1 MKKLSKE
8 HLKHSNDCEIEDVEG
23 CLYII
28 ATPIGNLSDISL
40 RAIQLF
46 NFVDILL
53 CEDTRKTKKLLS
65 YLNLNHKNMISYN
78 DNNAPKKRPY
88 ILKQLLLNKNIGLV
102 SDAGTPLIS
111 DPGYKLVC
119 EVISSGADVHSIPGP
134 SSVISALSLSGLP
147 CDKFYFHGFLS
158 SREKKILEEL
168 ERLRDYSCTAIVF
181 ESSRRLIKTLKYI
194 GRTFGQK
201 HLVSVCREMTKKFEE
216 IRRGTVEELLEEF
229 DSREKVKGEVVLVIG
244 PKTFHKMDSVQIDK
258 YLHYELQTRSVKDTV
273 EILSKTLSLSK
284 RVLYDRALVIKN
296 KLTK

>member
-1 MKKLSKE
+1 METNLKAGLYLLS
-8 HLKHSNDCEIEDVEG
+8 
-23 CLYII
+23 
-28 ATPIGNLSDISL
+28 TPIGNRGDITIRTL
-40 RAIQLF
+40 E
-46 NFVDILL
+46 ILKECDL
-53 CEDTRKTKKLLS
+53 IVSEDTRVARKLLS
-65 YLNLNHKNMISYN
+65 MYQISLDGRNLVSYS
-78 DNNAPKKRPY
+78 DNSKSYARGKIVESIHNSKSVAL
-88 ILKQLLLNKNIGLV
+88 I
-102 SDAGTPLIS
+102 SDAGSPLIS

-168 ERLRDYSCTAIVF
+168 ERLRDFSCTAIVF

-194 GRTFGQK
+194 ERIFGQK

>member
-1 MKKLSKE
+1 METNLKAGLYLLS
-8 HLKHSNDCEIEDVEG
+8 
-23 CLYII
+23 
-28 ATPIGNLSDISL
+28 TPIGNRGDITIRTLEILKECDLILS
-40 RAIQLF
+40 
-46 NFVDILL
+46 
-53 CEDTRKTKKLLS
+53 EDTRVARKLLS
-65 YLNLNHKNMISYN
+65 MYQISLDGRNLVSYS
-78 DNNAPKKRPY
+78 DNSNSYARRKIVESIHNSKSVAL
-88 ILKQLLLNKNIGLV
+88 I
-102 SDAGTPLIS
+102 SDAGSPLIS

-194 GRTFGQK
+194 GRTFGQN

-244 PKTFHKMDSVQIDK
+244 PKTFHKMDGVQIDK

>member
-1 MKKLSKE
+1 METNLKAGLYLLS
-8 HLKHSNDCEIEDVEG
+8 
-23 CLYII
+23 
-28 ATPIGNLSDISL
+28 TPIGNRGDITIRTL
-40 RAIQLF
+40 E
-46 NFVDILL
+46 ILKECDL
-53 CEDTRKTKKLLS
+53 IVSEDTRVARKLLS
-65 YLNLNHKNMISYN
+65 MYQISLDGRNLVSYS
-78 DNNAPKKRPY
+78 DNSNSYARRKIVESIHNSKSVAL
-88 ILKQLLLNKNIGLV
+88 I
-102 SDAGTPLIS
+102 SDAGSPLIS

-194 GRTFGQK
+194 RRIFGQK
-201 HLVSVCREMTKKFEE
+201 HLLSVCREMTKKFEE

>member
-1 MKKLSKE
+1 METNLKAGLYLLS
-8 HLKHSNDCEIEDVEG
+8 
-23 CLYII
+23 
-28 ATPIGNLSDISL
+28 TPIGNRGDITIRTL
-40 RAIQLF
+40 E
-46 NFVDILL
+46 ILKECDL
-53 CEDTRKTKKLLS
+53 IVSEDTRVARKLLS
-65 YLNLNHKNMISYN
+65 MYQISLDGRNLVSYS
-78 DNNAPKKRPY
+78 DNSNSYARRKIVESIHNSKSVAL
-88 ILKQLLLNKNIGLV
+88 I
-102 SDAGTPLIS
+102 SDAGSPLIS

-119 EVISSGADVHSIPGP
+119 EVISSEADVHSIPGP

-244 PKTFHKMDSVQIDK
+244 PKAFHKMDSVQIDK

>member
-1 MKKLSKE
+1 METNLKAGLYLLS
-8 HLKHSNDCEIEDVEG
+8 
-23 CLYII
+23 
-28 ATPIGNLSDISL
+28 TPIGNRGDITVRTL
-40 RAIQLF
+40 E
-46 NFVDILL
+46 ILKECDL
-53 CEDTRKTKKLLS
+53 IVSEDTRVARKLLS
-65 YLNLNHKNMISYN
+65 MYQISLDGRNLVSYS
-78 DNNAPKKRPY
+78 DNSNSYARSKIVESIHNSKSVAL
-88 ILKQLLLNKNIGLV
+88 I
-102 SDAGTPLIS
+102 SDAGSPLIS

>member
-1 MKKLSKE
+1 METNLKAGLYLLS
-8 HLKHSNDCEIEDVEG
+8 
-23 CLYII
+23 
-28 ATPIGNLSDISL
+28 TPIGNRGDITIRTL
-40 RAIQLF
+40 E
-46 NFVDILL
+46 ILKECDL
-53 CEDTRKTKKLLS
+53 IVSEDTRVARKLLS
-65 YLNLNHKNMISYN
+65 MYQISLDGRNLVSYS
-78 DNNAPKKRPY
+78 DNSNSYARRKIVESIQNSKSVA
-88 ILKQLLLNKNIGLV
+88 LM
-102 SDAGTPLIS
+102 SDAGSPLIS

-244 PKTFHKMDSVQIDK
+244 AKTFHKMDSVQIDK

>member
-1 MKKLSKE
+1 METNLKAGLYLLS
-8 HLKHSNDCEIEDVEG
+8 
-23 CLYII
+23 
-28 ATPIGNLSDISL
+28 TPIGNRGDITIRTL
-40 RAIQLF
+40 E
-46 NFVDILL
+46 ILKECDL
-53 CEDTRKTKKLLS
+53 IVSEDTRVARKLLS
-65 YLNLNHKNMISYN
+65 MYQISLDGRNLVSYS
-78 DNNAPKKRPY
+78 DNSNSYARRKIVESIHNSKSVAL
-88 ILKQLLLNKNIGLV
+88 I
-102 SDAGTPLIS
+102 SDAGSPLIS

-244 PKTFHKMDSVQIDK
+244 AKTFHKMDSVQIDK

>member
-1 MKKLSKE
+1 METNLKAGLYLLS
-8 HLKHSNDCEIEDVEG
+8 
-23 CLYII
+23 
-28 ATPIGNLSDISL
+28 TPIGNRGDITIRTL
-40 RAIQLF
+40 E
-46 NFVDILL
+46 ILKECDL
-53 CEDTRKTKKLLS
+53 IVSEDTRVARKLLS
-65 YLNLNHKNMISYN
+65 MYQISLDGRNLVSYS
-78 DNNAPKKRPY
+78 DNSNSYARRKIVESIHNSKSVAL
-88 ILKQLLLNKNIGLV
+88 I
-102 SDAGTPLIS
+102 SDAGSPLIS

-194 GRTFGQK
+194 GRTFGEK

-244 PKTFHKMDSVQIDK
+244 PKTFHKMDGVQIDK

-284 RVLYDRALVIKN
+284 RVLYDRALVIRN

>member
-1 MKKLSKE
+1 METNLKAGLYLLS
-8 HLKHSNDCEIEDVEG
+8 
-23 CLYII
+23 
-28 ATPIGNLSDISL
+28 TPIGNRGDITIRTL
-40 RAIQLF
+40 E
-46 NFVDILL
+46 ILKECDL
-53 CEDTRKTKKLLS
+53 IVSEDTRVARKLLS
-65 YLNLNHKNMISYN
+65 MYQISLDGRNLVSYS
-78 DNNAPKKRPY
+78 DNSNSYARRKIVESIHNSKSVAL
-88 ILKQLLLNKNIGLV
+88 I
-102 SDAGTPLIS
+102 SDAGSPLIS

-216 IRRGTVEELLEEF
+216 IRRGTVVELLEEF

>member
-1 MKKLSKE
+1 METNLKAGLYLLS
-8 HLKHSNDCEIEDVEG
+8 
-23 CLYII
+23 
-28 ATPIGNLSDISL
+28 TPIGNRGDITIRTL
-40 RAIQLF
+40 E
-46 NFVDILL
+46 ILKECDL
-53 CEDTRKTKKLLS
+53 IVSEDTRVARKLLS
-65 YLNLNHKNMISYN
+65 MYQISLDGRNLVSYS
-78 DNNAPKKRPY
+78 DNSNSYARSKIVESIHNSKSVAL
-88 ILKQLLLNKNIGLV
+88 I
-102 SDAGTPLIS
+102 SDAGSPLIS

>member
-1 MKKLSKE
+1 METNLKAGLYLLS
-8 HLKHSNDCEIEDVEG
+8 
-23 CLYII
+23 
-28 ATPIGNLSDISL
+28 TPIGNRGDITIRTL
-40 RAIQLF
+40 E
-46 NFVDILL
+46 ILKECDL
-53 CEDTRKTKKLLS
+53 IVSEDTRVARKLLS
-65 YLNLNHKNMISYN
+65 MYQISLDGRNLVSYS
-78 DNNAPKKRPY
+78 DNSNSYARRKIVESIHNSKSVAL
-88 ILKQLLLNKNIGLV
+88 I
-102 SDAGTPLIS
+102 SDAGSPLIS

-158 SREKKILEEL
+158 SKEKKIIGEL

-244 PKTFHKMDSVQIDK
+244 AKTFHKMDSVQIDK

>member
-1 MKKLSKE
+1 METNLKAGLYLLS
-8 HLKHSNDCEIEDVEG
+8 
-23 CLYII
+23 
-28 ATPIGNLSDISL
+28 TPIGNRGDITIRTL
-40 RAIQLF
+40 E
-46 NFVDILL
+46 ILKECDL
-53 CEDTRKTKKLLS
+53 IVSEDTRVARKLLS
-65 YLNLNHKNMISYN
+65 MYQISLDGRNLVSYS
-78 DNNAPKKRPY
+78 DNSNSYARSKIVESIHNSKSVAL
-88 ILKQLLLNKNIGLV
+88 I
-102 SDAGTPLIS
+102 SDAGSPLIS

-244 PKTFHKMDSVQIDK
+244 AKTFHKMDSVQIDK

-284 RVLYDRALVIKN
+284 RVLYDRALVIRN

>member
-1 MKKLSKE
+1 METNLKAGLYLLS
-8 HLKHSNDCEIEDVEG
+8 
-23 CLYII
+23 
-28 ATPIGNLSDISL
+28 TPIGNRGDITIRTL
-40 RAIQLF
+40 E
-46 NFVDILL
+46 ILKECDL
-53 CEDTRKTKKLLS
+53 IVSEDTRVTRKLLS
-65 YLNLNHKNMISYN
+65 MYQISLDGRNLVSYS
-78 DNNAPKKRPY
+78 DNSNSYARRKIVESIHNSKSVAL
-88 ILKQLLLNKNIGLV
+88 I
-102 SDAGTPLIS
+102 SDAGSPLIS

>member
-1 MKKLSKE
+1 METNLKAGLYLLS
-8 HLKHSNDCEIEDVEG
+8 
-23 CLYII
+23 
-28 ATPIGNLSDISL
+28 TPIGNKGDITIRTL
-40 RAIQLF
+40 E
-46 NFVDILL
+46 ILKECDL
-53 CEDTRKTKKLLS
+53 IVSEDTRVARKLLS
-65 YLNLNHKNMISYN
+65 MYQISLNGRNLVSYS
-78 DNNAPKKRPY
+78 DNSNSYARRKIVESIHNSKSVAL
-88 ILKQLLLNKNIGLV
+88 I
-102 SDAGTPLIS
+102 SDAGSPLIS

-201 HLVSVCREMTKKFEE
+201 HLVSACREMTKKFEE

-229 DSREKVKGEVVLVIG
+229 DSRETVKGEVVLVIG
-244 PKTFHKMDSVQIDK
+244 AKTFHKMDSVQIDK

>member
-1 MKKLSKE
+1 METNLKAGLYLLS
-8 HLKHSNDCEIEDVEG
+8 
-23 CLYII
+23 
-28 ATPIGNLSDISL
+28 TPIGNRGDITIRTL
-40 RAIQLF
+40 E
-46 NFVDILL
+46 ILKECDL
-53 CEDTRKTKKLLS
+53 IVSEDTRVARKLLS
-65 YLNLNHKNMISYN
+65 MYQISLDGRNLVSYS
-78 DNNAPKKRPY
+78 DNSNSYARRKIVESIHNSKSVAL
-88 ILKQLLLNKNIGLV
+88 I
-102 SDAGTPLIS
+102 SDAGSPLIS

>member
-1 MKKLSKE
+1 METNLKAGLYLLS
-8 HLKHSNDCEIEDVEG
+8 
-23 CLYII
+23 
-28 ATPIGNLSDISL
+28 TPIGNRGDITIRTL
-40 RAIQLF
+40 E
-46 NFVDILL
+46 ILKECDL
-53 CEDTRKTKKLLS
+53 IVSEDTRVARKLLS
-65 YLNLNHKNMISYN
+65 MYQISLDGRNLVSYS
-78 DNNAPKKRPY
+78 DNSNSYARRKIVESIHNSKSV
-88 ILKQLLLNKNIGLV
+88 GLI
-102 SDAGTPLIS
+102 SDAGSPLIS
-111 DPGYKLVC
+111 APGYKLVSD
-119 EVISSGADVHSIPGP
+119 VISSGAEVHSIPGP

-244 PKTFHKMDSVQIDK
+244 AKTFHKMDSVQIDK

>member
-1 MKKLSKE
+1 METNLKAGLYLLS
-8 HLKHSNDCEIEDVEG
+8 
-23 CLYII
+23 
-28 ATPIGNLSDISL
+28 TPIGNRGDITIRTL
-40 RAIQLF
+40 E
-46 NFVDILL
+46 ILKECDL
-53 CEDTRKTKKLLS
+53 IVSEDTRVARKLLS
-65 YLNLNHKNMISYN
+65 MYQISLDGRNLVSYS
-78 DNNAPKKRPY
+78 DNSNSYARRKIVESIHNSKSVAL
-88 ILKQLLLNKNIGLV
+88 I
-102 SDAGTPLIS
+102 SDAGSPLIS

-158 SREKKILEEL
+158 SKEKKIIGEL

>member
-1 MKKLSKE
+1 METNLKAGLYLLS
-8 HLKHSNDCEIEDVEG
+8 
-23 CLYII
+23 
-28 ATPIGNLSDISL
+28 TPIGNRGDITIRTL
-40 RAIQLF
+40 E
-46 NFVDILL
+46 ILKECDL
-53 CEDTRKTKKLLS
+53 IVSEDTRVARKLLS
-65 YLNLNHKNMISYN
+65 MYQISLDGRNLVSYS
-78 DNNAPKKRPY
+78 DNSNSYARRKIVESIHNSKSVAL
-88 ILKQLLLNKNIGLV
+88 I
-102 SDAGTPLIS
+102 SDAGSPLIS

-216 IRRGTVEELLEEF
+216 IRRGTVVELLEEF

-244 PKTFHKMDSVQIDK
+244 AKTFHKMDSVQIDK
-258 YLHYELQTRSVKDTV
+258 YLHYELKTRSVKDTV

-296 KLTK
+296 KLKK

>member
-1 MKKLSKE
+1 METNLKAGLYLLS
-8 HLKHSNDCEIEDVEG
+8 
-23 CLYII
+23 
-28 ATPIGNLSDISL
+28 TPIGNRGDITIRTL
-40 RAIQLF
+40 E
-46 NFVDILL
+46 ILKECDL
-53 CEDTRKTKKLLS
+53 IVSEDTRVARKLLS
-65 YLNLNHKNMISYN
+65 MYQISLNGRNLVSYS
-78 DNNAPKKRPY
+78 DNSNSYARRKIVESIHNSKSVAL
-88 ILKQLLLNKNIGLV
+88 I
-102 SDAGTPLIS
+102 SDAGSPLIS

-119 EVISSGADVHSIPGP
+119 QVISSGADVHSIPGP

-229 DSREKVKGEVVLVIG
+229 DSRETVKGEVVLVIG
-244 PKTFHKMDSVQIDK
+244 AKTFHKMDSVQIDK

>member
-1 MKKLSKE
+1 M
-8 HLKHSNDCEIEDVEG
+8 
-23 CLYII
+23 
-28 ATPIGNLSDISL
+28 
-40 RAIQLF
+40 
-46 NFVDILL
+46 
-53 CEDTRKTKKLLS
+53 
-65 YLNLNHKNMISYN
+65 
-78 DNNAPKKRPY
+78 
-88 ILKQLLLNKNIGLV
+88 
-102 SDAGTPLIS
+102 
-111 DPGYKLVC
+111 
-119 EVISSGADVHSIPGP
+119 HSIPGP

-194 GRTFGQK
+194 GRIFGQK

-229 DSREKVKGEVVLVIG
+229 ESREKVKGEVVLVIG
-244 PKTFHKMDSVQIDK
+244 AKTFHKMDSVQIDK

-284 RVLYDRALVIKN
+284 RVLYDLSLIHI
-296 KLTK
+296 

>member
-1 MKKLSKE
+1 METNLKAGLYLLS
-8 HLKHSNDCEIEDVEG
+8 
-23 CLYII
+23 
-28 ATPIGNLSDISL
+28 TPIGNRGDITIRTL
-40 RAIQLF
+40 E
-46 NFVDILL
+46 ILKECDL
-53 CEDTRKTKKLLS
+53 IVSEDTRVARKLLS
-65 YLNLNHKNMISYN
+65 MYQISLDGRNLVSYS
-78 DNNAPKKRPY
+78 DNSNSYARSKIVESIHNSKSVAL
-88 ILKQLLLNKNIGLV
+88 I
-102 SDAGTPLIS
+102 SDAGSPLIS

-194 GRTFGQK
+194 GRTFGQN

>member
-1 MKKLSKE
+1 METNLKAGLYLLS
-8 HLKHSNDCEIEDVEG
+8 
-23 CLYII
+23 
-28 ATPIGNLSDISL
+28 TPIGNRGDITIRTL
-40 RAIQLF
+40 E
-46 NFVDILL
+46 ILKECDL
-53 CEDTRKTKKLLS
+53 IVSEDTRVARKLLS
-65 YLNLNHKNMISYN
+65 MYQISLDGRNLVSYS
-78 DNNAPKKRPY
+78 DNSNSYARRKIVESIHNSKSVAL
-88 ILKQLLLNKNIGLV
+88 I
-102 SDAGTPLIS
+102 SDAGSPLIS

-194 GRTFGQK
+194 GRTFGQN

-244 PKTFHKMDSVQIDK
+244 PKTFHKMDGVQIDK

>member
-1 MKKLSKE
+1 METNLKAGLYLLS
-8 HLKHSNDCEIEDVEG
+8 
-23 CLYII
+23 
-28 ATPIGNLSDISL
+28 TPIGNRGDITIRTL
-40 RAIQLF
+40 E
-46 NFVDILL
+46 ILKECDL
-53 CEDTRKTKKLLS
+53 IVSEDTRVARKLLS
-65 YLNLNHKNMISYN
+65 MYQISLDGRNLVSYS
-78 DNNAPKKRPY
+78 DNSNSYARRKIVESIHNSKSVAL
-88 ILKQLLLNKNIGLV
+88 I
-102 SDAGTPLIS
+102 SDAGSPLIS

-158 SREKKILEEL
+158 SREKRILEEL

-258 YLHYELQTRSVKDTV
+258 YLYYELQTRSVKDTV

>member
-1 MKKLSKE
+1 METNLKAGLYLLS
-8 HLKHSNDCEIEDVEG
+8 
-23 CLYII
+23 
-28 ATPIGNLSDISL
+28 TPIGNRGDITIRTL
-40 RAIQLF
+40 E
-46 NFVDILL
+46 ILKECDL
-53 CEDTRKTKKLLS
+53 IVSEDTRVARKLLS
-65 YLNLNHKNMISYN
+65 MYQISLDGRKLFSYS
-78 DNNAPKKRPY
+78 DNSNSYARRKIVESIHNSKSVAL
-88 ILKQLLLNKNIGLV
+88 I
-102 SDAGTPLIS
+102 SDAGSPLIS

-194 GRTFGQK
+194 GRTFGQN

-244 PKTFHKMDSVQIDK
+244 AKTFHKMDSVQIDK

>member
-1 MKKLSKE
+1 METNLKAGLYLLS
-8 HLKHSNDCEIEDVEG
+8 
-23 CLYII
+23 
-28 ATPIGNLSDISL
+28 TPIGNRGDITIRTL
-40 RAIQLF
+40 E
-46 NFVDILL
+46 ILKECDL
-53 CEDTRKTKKLLS
+53 IVSEDTRVARKLLS
-65 YLNLNHKNMISYN
+65 MYQISLDGRNLVSYS
-78 DNNAPKKRPY
+78 DNSNSYARRKIVESIYNSKSVAL
-88 ILKQLLLNKNIGLV
+88 I
-102 SDAGTPLIS
+102 SDAGSPLIS

-284 RVLYDRALVIKN
+284 RVLYDRALVIRN

>member
-1 MKKLSKE
+1 METNLKAGLYLLS
-8 HLKHSNDCEIEDVEG
+8 
-23 CLYII
+23 
-28 ATPIGNLSDISL
+28 TPIGNRGDITIRTL
-40 RAIQLF
+40 E
-46 NFVDILL
+46 ILKECDL
-53 CEDTRKTKKLLS
+53 IVSEDTRVARKLLS
-65 YLNLNHKNMISYN
+65 MYQISLDGRNLVSYS
-78 DNNAPKKRPY
+78 DNSNSYARRKIVESIHNSKSVAL
-88 ILKQLLLNKNIGLV
+88 I
-102 SDAGTPLIS
+102 SDAGSPLIS

-158 SREKKILEEL
+158 SKEKKILEEL

-194 GRTFGQK
+194 GRTFGEK

>member
-1 MKKLSKE
+1 METNLKAGLYLLS
-8 HLKHSNDCEIEDVEG
+8 
-23 CLYII
+23 
-28 ATPIGNLSDISL
+28 TPIGNRGDITMRTL
-40 RAIQLF
+40 E
-46 NFVDILL
+46 ILKECDL
-53 CEDTRKTKKLLS
+53 IVSEDTRVARKLLS
-65 YLNLNHKNMISYN
+65 MYQISLDGRNLVSYS
-78 DNNAPKKRPY
+78 DNSNSYARSKIVESIHNSKSVAL
-88 ILKQLLLNKNIGLV
+88 I
-102 SDAGTPLIS
+102 SDAGSPLIS

-194 GRTFGQK
+194 GRIFGQK

-284 RVLYDRALVIKN
+284 RVLYDRALVIRN

>member
-1 MKKLSKE
+1 METNLKAGLYLLS
-8 HLKHSNDCEIEDVEG
+8 
-23 CLYII
+23 
-28 ATPIGNLSDISL
+28 TPIGNRGDITIRTL
-40 RAIQLF
+40 E
-46 NFVDILL
+46 ILKECDL
-53 CEDTRKTKKLLS
+53 IVSEDTRVARKLLS
-65 YLNLNHKNMISYN
+65 MYQISLNGRNLVSYS
-78 DNNAPKKRPY
+78 DNSNSYARRKIVESIHNSKSVAL
-88 ILKQLLLNKNIGLV
+88 I
-102 SDAGTPLIS
+102 SDAGSPLIS

-201 HLVSVCREMTKKFEE
+201 HLVSACREMTKKFEE

-229 DSREKVKGEVVLVIG
+229 DSRETVKGEVVLVIG
-244 PKTFHKMDSVQIDK
+244 AKTFHKMDSVQIDK

>member
-1 MKKLSKE
+1 METNLKAGLYLLS
-8 HLKHSNDCEIEDVEG
+8 
-23 CLYII
+23 
-28 ATPIGNLSDISL
+28 TPIGNRGDITIRTL
-40 RAIQLF
+40 E
-46 NFVDILL
+46 ILKECDL
-53 CEDTRKTKKLLS
+53 IVSEDTRVARKLLS
-65 YLNLNHKNMISYN
+65 MYKISLGGRNLVSYS
-78 DNNAPKKRPY
+78 DNSNSYARRKIVESIHNSKSVAL
-88 ILKQLLLNKNIGLV
+88 I
-102 SDAGTPLIS
+102 SDAGSPLIS

-194 GRTFGQK
+194 GRTFGQN

>member
-1 MKKLSKE
+1 METNLKAGLYLLS
-8 HLKHSNDCEIEDVEG
+8 
-23 CLYII
+23 
-28 ATPIGNLSDISL
+28 TPIGNRGDITIRTL
-40 RAIQLF
+40 E
-46 NFVDILL
+46 ILKECDL
-53 CEDTRKTKKLLS
+53 IVSEDTRVARKLLS
-65 YLNLNHKNMISYN
+65 MYQISLDGRNLVSYS
-78 DNNAPKKRPY
+78 DNSNSYARRKIVESIHNSKSVAL
-88 ILKQLLLNKNIGLV
+88 I
-102 SDAGTPLIS
+102 SDAGSPLIS

-194 GRTFGQK
+194 GRTFGEK

-244 PKTFHKMDSVQIDK
+244 AKTFHKMDSVQIDK

>member
-1 MKKLSKE
+1 METNLKAGLYLLS
-8 HLKHSNDCEIEDVEG
+8 
-23 CLYII
+23 
-28 ATPIGNLSDISL
+28 TPIGNRGDITIRTL
-40 RAIQLF
+40 E
-46 NFVDILL
+46 ILKECDL
-53 CEDTRKTKKLLS
+53 IVSEDTRVARKLLS
-65 YLNLNHKNMISYN
+65 MYQISLDGRNLVSYS
-78 DNNAPKKRPY
+78 DNSNSYARRKIVESIHNSKSVAL
-88 ILKQLLLNKNIGLV
+88 I
-102 SDAGTPLIS
+102 SDAGSPLIS

-194 GRTFGQK
+194 GRTFGEK

-244 PKTFHKMDSVQIDK
+244 AKTFNKMDSVQIDK

>member
-1 MKKLSKE
+1 M
-8 HLKHSNDCEIEDVEG
+8 
-23 CLYII
+23 
-28 ATPIGNLSDISL
+28 
-40 RAIQLF
+40 
-46 NFVDILL
+46 
-53 CEDTRKTKKLLS
+53 
-65 YLNLNHKNMISYN
+65 
-78 DNNAPKKRPY
+78 
-88 ILKQLLLNKNIGLV
+88 
-102 SDAGTPLIS
+102 
-111 DPGYKLVC
+111 
-119 EVISSGADVHSIPGP
+119 HSIPGP

-229 DSREKVKGEVVLVIG
+229 DSRENVKGEVVLVIG

-273 EILSKTLSLSK
+273 EILSKTLSPVS
-284 RVLYDRALVIKN
+284 YTH
-296 KLTK
+296 LTLPTNREV

>member
-1 MKKLSKE
+1 METNLKAGLYLLS
-8 HLKHSNDCEIEDVEG
+8 
-23 CLYII
+23 
-28 ATPIGNLSDISL
+28 TPIGNRGDITIRTL
-40 RAIQLF
+40 E
-46 NFVDILL
+46 ILNECDL
-53 CEDTRKTKKLLS
+53 IVSEDTRVARKLLS
-65 YLNLNHKNMISYN
+65 MYQISLDGRNLVSYS
-78 DNNAPKKRPY
+78 DNSNSYARRKIVESSHNSKSVAL
-88 ILKQLLLNKNIGLV
+88 I
-102 SDAGTPLIS
+102 SDAGSPLIS

-194 GRTFGQK
+194 GRTFGQN

-284 RVLYDRALVIKN
+284 RVLYDRALVIRN

>member
-1 MKKLSKE
+1 METNLKAGLYLLS
-8 HLKHSNDCEIEDVEG
+8 
-23 CLYII
+23 
-28 ATPIGNLSDISL
+28 TPIGNRGDITL
-40 RAIQLF
+40 RTLE
-46 NFVDILL
+46 ILKECDL
-53 CEDTRKTKKLLS
+53 IVSEDTRVARKLLS
-65 YLNLNHKNMISYN
+65 MYQISLDGRNLVSYS
-78 DNNAPKKRPY
+78 DNSNSYARRKIVESIHNSKSVAL
-88 ILKQLLLNKNIGLV
+88 I
-102 SDAGTPLIS
+102 SDAGSPLIS

>member
-1 MKKLSKE
+1 METNLKAGLYLLS
-8 HLKHSNDCEIEDVEG
+8 
-23 CLYII
+23 
-28 ATPIGNLSDISL
+28 TPIGNRGDITIRTL
-40 RAIQLF
+40 E
-46 NFVDILL
+46 ILKECDL
-53 CEDTRKTKKLLS
+53 IVSEDTRVARKLLS
-65 YLNLNHKNMISYN
+65 MYQISLDGRNLVSYSDNSNSYARRKIVESIHN
-78 DNNAPKKRPY
+78 DKSVAL
-88 ILKQLLLNKNIGLV
+88 I
-102 SDAGTPLIS
+102 SDAGSPLIS

-194 GRTFGQK
+194 GRTFGQN

>member
-1 MKKLSKE
+1 METNLKAGLYLLS
-8 HLKHSNDCEIEDVEG
+8 
-23 CLYII
+23 
-28 ATPIGNLSDISL
+28 TPIGNRGDITIRTLEILKECDLILS
-40 RAIQLF
+40 
-46 NFVDILL
+46 
-53 CEDTRKTKKLLS
+53 EDTRVARKLLS
-65 YLNLNHKNMISYN
+65 MYQISLDGRNLVSYS
-78 DNNAPKKRPY
+78 DNSNSYARRKIVESIHNSKSVAL
-88 ILKQLLLNKNIGLV
+88 I
-102 SDAGTPLIS
+102 SDAGSPLIS

>member
-1 MKKLSKE
+1 METNLKAGLYLLS
-8 HLKHSNDCEIEDVEG
+8 
-23 CLYII
+23 
-28 ATPIGNLSDISL
+28 TPIGNRGDITMRTL
-40 RAIQLF
+40 E
-46 NFVDILL
+46 ILKECDL
-53 CEDTRKTKKLLS
+53 IVSEDTRVARKLLS
-65 YLNLNHKNMISYN
+65 MYQISLDGRNLVSYS
-78 DNNAPKKRPY
+78 DNSNSYARRKIVESIHNSKSVAL
-88 ILKQLLLNKNIGLV
+88 I
-102 SDAGTPLIS
+102 SDAGSPLIS

-194 GRTFGQK
+194 GRIFGQK

-244 PKTFHKMDSVQIDK
+244 PKAFHKMDSVQIDK
-258 YLHYELQTRSVKDTV
+258 YLYYELQTRSVKDTV